1 NNFRA
6 TRSLGVFGYMGE
18 ILGTPE
24 LTINSPYLN
33 LDGSQFTGNAFTDDV
48 FEAIPQRILSLL
60 KEDEPRMVIYAFG
73 QTLKPAPR
81 SLATSGTFY
90 NLVQNYQVTGEY
102 ATKAVIRVEGELR
115 NPSNPLRTV
124 VESYE
129 QLPPF
134 D

>member
-1 NNFRA
+1 MGYWNN
-6 TRSLGVFGYMGE
+6 G
-18 ILGTPE
+18 
-24 LTINSPYLN
+24 LTASPYLN
-33 LDGSQFTGNAFTDDV
+33 YLIYDKGKAVSVNTNQLGRAFTDEAL
-48 FEAIPQRILSLL
+48 EAIPQRILSLL
-60 KEDEPRMVIYAFG
+60 KADEPRMVVYAFG

-81 SLATSGTFY
+81 SLATSGNFY

-102 ATKAVIRVEGELR
+102 ATKTIIRVEGELR
-115 NPSNPLRTV
+115 NPENPLRTV